1 MQTAARKFLIFGFM
15 SLIASCASR
24 HAPPIARQPVPI
36 RSIAIVSGD
45 SLANAIGVELFNQ
58 SFKTFQLPAT
68 QDLTPKALQS
78 LASRGVD
85 GVLVVKSTKRGFDP
99 LPESASV
106 RLIRTQNG
114 ETVADL
120 AWSKSDQ
127 MVPKNLSEIAREIV
141 RTLLQTVPK
150 PPAS

>member
-1 MQTAARKFLIFGFM
+1 MKTVRKFVFFVFI

-24 HAPPIARQPVPI
+24 HAAPTAKQPSPI

-45 SLANAIGVELFNQ
+45 PLANAIGVELFNQ
-58 SFKTFQLPAT
+58 GFKTFQLPAT

-99 LPESASV
+99 LPESASL
-106 RLIRTQNG
+106 RLLRTQTG
-114 ETVADL
+114 LEVTAL
-120 AWSKSDQ
+120 AWRKSDQ
-127 MVPKNLSEIAREIV
+127 MVPKNLTDIAREMV
-141 RTLLQTVPK
+141 RALLQTVPK